1 MNLAV
6 DAHGQVD
13 PPQGS
18 VVLSGSNTGVQEA
31 LLGGTEFAIAQTLDL
46 NDGVTNASGPVVH
59 HFGDWVVAGLGKS
72 SPQINSSGIAVL
84 MTLQV
89 DVQTLAEVGLT
100 DEIGDGSDDGGT
112 CSDEC

>member
-1 MNLAV
+1 VNLAV

-46 NDGVTNASGPVVH
+46 NNGVTNASGPVVH
-59 HFGDWVVAGLGKS
+59 ISGTGWLLASAKARHKSTVVAL
-72 SPQINSSGIAVL
+72 PY
-84 MTLQV
+84 
-89 DVQTLAEVGLT
+89 
-100 DEIGDGSDDGGT
+100 
-112 CSDEC
+112 